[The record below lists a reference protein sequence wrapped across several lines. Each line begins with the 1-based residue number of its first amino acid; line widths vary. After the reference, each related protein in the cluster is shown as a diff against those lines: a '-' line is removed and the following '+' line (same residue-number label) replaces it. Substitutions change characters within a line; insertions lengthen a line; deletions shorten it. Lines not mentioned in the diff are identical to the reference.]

1 MVTDRR
7 LHASYHFDLRGVRVA
22 APMGQD
28 RRVFTTRPQLIG
40 TFGMVASTHWLASAV
55 GMRVLEAGGNAFD
68 AAAATGF
75 TLSVVEPHLNGPGGD
90 APLIGR
96 RASDGHTFVICGQGT
111 APAAATIEAYTGL
124 GLDLVPGTGHLAAV
138 VPGAFGAWLDLLARY
153 GTLPLADVIGPAI
166 GYARDGYPL
175 VPAAVRTVTTVADM
189 FAAHWPTS
197 AAVYLPHGS
206 VPTAGERFTNPA
218 LADTYTRIL
227 AEARAA
233 GPGREAQIEGARRA
247 FYSGFV
253 AEAVD
258 SYLRGAPVVDSS
270 GDAHTGLLRADDL
283 DAWRATEEPTASVPF
298 AGHEIHKTAA
308 WGQGPVLL
316 QQLAMLAELD
326 VAALVGNAGSTAS
339 AELVHVVAEVAKLAF
354 ADREAWYGDVDVPLA
369 TLLSPGYAAER
380 ARLVGSA
387 ADDGLRPGSPDG
399 RIPALSD
406 VVRRSYGPGISTA
419 GRDAGG
425 STPAGLGEPTVAR
438 NGLSP
443 GDTCHVDVVDRWGNL
458 VSATPS
464 GGWLQSSPVIP
475 GLGFGMPTRA
485 QMFWLEPGL
494 PNSLAPGKRP
504 RTTLSPG
511 LAVRD
516 DGTGFAFGTPGG
528 DQQDQWT
535 VPFLLAHLLGGLDL
549 QEAIDAPSWHSSHV
563 PGSFYPR
570 DHDRLGLV
578 AESRLGAD
586 VVAALT
592 ARGHEVRDAG
602 AWSLGRLSAA
612 GVRADGMLVAGANPR
627 GMQGYAAGR

>member
-1 MVTDRR
+1 
-7 LHASYHFDLRGVRVA
+7 
-22 APMGQD
+22 
-28 RRVFTTRPQLIG
+28 VFTTRPQLIG

-68 AAAATGF
+68 AAAAAGF

-96 RASDGHTFVICGQGT
+96 RATDDHTFVICGQGT
-111 APAAATIEAYTGL
+111 APAAATIEAYTDL

-153 GTLPLADVIGPAI
+153 GTLPLADVLGPAI

-175 VPAAVRTVTTVADM
+175 VPAAVRTIATVADM
-189 FAAHWPTS
+189 FSAHWPTS
-197 AAVYLPHGS
+197 AAVYLPHGH
-206 VPTAGERFTNPA
+206 VPAAGARFANPD
-218 LADTYTRIL
+218 LANTFERIL
-227 AEARAA
+227 AEAHAA
-233 GPGREAQIEGARRA
+233 GTGREAQIEGARRA

-258 SYLRGAPVVDSS
+258 AYLGGTPVVDSS
-270 GDAHTGLLRADDL
+270 GDAHAGLLRASDL
-283 DAWRATEEPTASVPF
+283 DAWRPGEEPTASVTF
-298 AGHEIHKTAA
+298 AGHEIHKTQA

-316 QQLAMLAELD
+316 QQLMMLDALD
-326 VAALVGNAGSTAS
+326 VAALVRAAVRTPQGAS

-369 TLLSPGYAAER
+369 TLLSRTYAAER
-380 ARLVGSA
+380 ARLVGPT
-387 ADDGLRPGSPDG
+387 ADERLRPGSPDG
-399 RIPALSD
+399 HAPALSD
-406 VVRRSYGPGISTA
+406 AVRRSYESARVATERGSDP
-419 GRDAGG
+419 
-425 STPAGLGEPTVAR
+425 STPTGLGEPTVSR
-438 NGLSP
+438 QGLSP
-443 GDTCHVDVVDRWGNL
+443 GDTCHVDVVDRWGNM

-464 GGWLQSSPVIP
+464 GGWLQSSPVVP
-475 GLGFGMPTRA
+475 GLGFAMPTRA

-511 LAVRD
+511 LALRD

-535 VPFLLAHLLGGLDL
+535 VPFLLLHLLGGLDL
-549 QEAIDAPSWHSSHV
+549 QAAIDAPTWHSSHV

-586 VVAALT
+586 VLAALT
-592 ARGHEVRDAG
+592 ARGHVVQDAG
-602 AWSLGRLSAA
+602 PWSLGRLSAA
-612 GVRADGMLVAGANPR
+612 GVRSDGLLVAAANPR
-627 GMQGYAAGR
+627 GMQGYAVGR